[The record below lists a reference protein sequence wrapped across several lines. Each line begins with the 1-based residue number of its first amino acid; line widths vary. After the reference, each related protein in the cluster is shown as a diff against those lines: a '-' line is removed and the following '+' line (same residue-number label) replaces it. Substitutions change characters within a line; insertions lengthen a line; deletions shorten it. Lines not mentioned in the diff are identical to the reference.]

1 MPKKK
6 SVESTA
12 EVQKKKRPGRKPQ
25 TPEEKE
31 AAAKLRAAEKAKADN
46 LKPELVLQ
54 YQGTVYQAGGS
65 NGLLCNQRNLRGE
78 APSVI
83 CQPFCEK
90 GMGALWEHSSLLPIH
105 HMAALKEL
113 FASALFLR
121 PQRPIEIAG
130 SGTVVHLEPIPD
142 S

>member
-54 YQGTVYQAGGS
+54 YQGTETD
-65 NGLLCNQRNLRGE
+65 L
-78 APSVI
+78 
-83 CQPFCEK
+83 
-90 GMGALWEHSSLLPIH
+90 
-105 HMAALKEL
+105 
-113 FASALFLR
+113 SALAEAVKAEFRSAHKWTLVTGLKLYIK
-121 PQRPIEIAG
+121 PEDQTAYYVINETFEGKLP
-130 SGTVVHLEPIPD
+130 L
-142 S
+142 